1 MNRMTYRGGGGRQE
15 MVVPG
20 GPLGKARLA
29 LANGRPDEAER
40 LCRKR
45 LERQPDDAMA
55 RLVLSQALLQQR
67 EVDEAVKEARRVTR
81 EQPNNA
87 DAHLTLAA
95 ALMQQ
100 GRVRVPAEAEKEA
113 RRAVQLQPKVA
124 RARVQLAE
132 VLVAN
137 DNLPAAREEAENA
150 IKLEPRGSAGYFIK
164 AFVAMRDK
172 DYEGAVA
179 AADSAIRFDKEHML
193 GQAEIIRA
201 RALIELKRY
210 DEALSGIS
218 AAEKQNPVLGGANAE
233 AMRGTIYFRQRKFR
247 QSYQAYLAAQR
258 ASGRKRLAPIGA
270 FIGMIYSPFGDN
282 AQYWILGTVV
292 VILALILFGVSYIPV
307 AGPWIS
313 TALIIA
319 IVGVVAFAAL
329 RFGTGRFLPEN
340 RSDWPVTIGA
350 MAAGFIFAPLILV
363 LLEHLVQ
370 GFFQHNPTWGS
381 LVNPTNIGVLGCVA
395 LAAAAGMGYG
405 FPLLLARLNRRQARL
420 SAAG

>member
-1 MNRMTYRGGGGRQE
+1 MNRMTFRGGGRNE
-15 MVVPG
+15 MAVPG
-20 GPLGKARLA
+20 GPLGKARMA

-40 LCRKR
+40 LSRKR
-45 LERQPDDAMA
+45 LERQPDDSMA

-67 EVDEAVKEARRVTR
+67 QVDEAVKEARRVTR

-87 DAHLTLAA
+87 DGHLTLAA

-137 DNLPAAREEAENA
+137 DNLPGAREEAENA

-164 AFVAMRDK
+164 AFVALRDK
-172 DYEGAVA
+172 DYEGAIA
-179 AADSAIRFDKEHML
+179 ASDSAIRFDREHML

-201 RALIELKRY
+201 RALIEVKRY
-210 DEALSGIS
+210 DEALAGIG
-218 AAEKQNPVLGGANAE
+218 AAEKQNPALGGANAE
-233 AMRGTIYFRQRKFR
+233 AMRGTIFFRQRKYR

-258 ASGRKRLAPIGA
+258 ASGRSRFAPVGA

-282 AQYWILGTVV
+282 AQYAILVTVL
-292 VILALILFGVSYIPV
+292 VILALILFGVSFIPV
-307 AGPWIS
+307 AGQWIS
-313 TALIIA
+313 AALIIA

-329 RFGTGRFLPEN
+329 RFGTGRFLPADRNE
-340 RSDWPVTIGA
+340 WPAVI
-350 MAAGFIFAPLILV
+350 AATGIAFLLAPFILV
-363 LLEHLVQ
+363 VIEHSVQ
-370 GFFQHNPTWGS
+370 GIFQHNPSWS
-381 LVNPTNIGVLGCVA
+381 ALVNPTNVGVIGCVA
-395 LAAAAGMGYG
+395 LAAAAGTAYG
-405 FPLLLARLNRRQARL
+405 FPLLLARLNQRQARL
-420 SAAG
+420 TAAG

>member
-1 MNRMTYRGGGGRQE
+1 MAI
-15 MVVPG
+15 PG
-20 GPLGKARLA
+20 GPLGKARFA

-67 EVDEAVKEARRVTR
+67 EIDEAVKEARRVTR

-87 DAHLTLAA
+87 DGHLTLAA

-137 DNLPAAREEAENA
+137 DNLPGAREEAENA

-164 AFVAMRDK
+164 AFVALRDK

-179 AADSAIRFDKEHML
+179 AADSAIRFDREHML

-210 DEALSGIS
+210 DDALAGLT
-218 AAEKQNPVLGGANAE
+218 AAEKQNPALGGANAE

-258 ASGRKRLAPIGA
+258 VSGRSRFAPVGA

-282 AQYWILGTVV
+282 AQYAILISVLL
-292 VILALILFGVSYIPV
+292 ILTAILFGVSFIPV

-313 TALIIA
+313 AALIIA

-329 RFGTGRFLPEN
+329 RFGTGRFLPAN
-340 RSDWPVTIGA
+340 RGEWAPTIGA
-350 MAAGFIFAPLILV
+350 IGGAFIFAPLILV
-363 LLEHLVQ
+363 LIERGVLS
-370 GFFQHNPTWGS
+370 GFFHNSSWGA
-381 LVNPTNIGVLGCVA
+381 LVNPTNIGVIGGVA
-395 LAAAAGMGYG
+395 LAAAAGAGYG
-405 FPLLLARLNRRQARL
+405 FPLLLARLNQRQARL
-420 SAAG
+420 TPAG